1 LQTLQLAIEVISKI
15 DTDQFAPAVEA
26 MHDCRGRII
35 CTGVGKSGH
44 IARKTAATIASI
56 AMPCHFVHATE
67 ASHGDL
73 GCVSSDDICIAFS
86 HSGNTPELAGILE
99 HCAWLNV
106 PVIAITSNETSTL
119 GKAAKYAIIY
129 PNLSEAWA
137 NAPTTSTTAQ
147 IVIGDALAVMLAE
160 RLGKKAEDF
169 HQNHP
174 GGAIGAKHRN

>member
-1 LQTLQLAIEVISKI
+1 MRSVDLAIEVISKI

-26 MHDCRGRII
+26 MHACRGRII
-35 CTGVGKSGH
+35 TTGVGKSGH
-44 IARKTAATIASI
+44 IARKVAATIASI
-56 AMPCHFVHATE
+56 AMPCQYIHATE

-73 GCVSSDDICIAFS
+73 GCLSCGDICIAFS
-86 HSGNTPELAGILE
+86 HSGQTPELAGILD
-99 HCAWLNV
+99 HCAWLGV
-106 PVIAITSNETSTL
+106 PVIAITSNENSLL
-119 GKAAKYAIIY
+119 GKAAKHAIIY

-160 RLGKKAEDF
+160 KLGKTASDF

-174 GGAIGAKHRN
+174 GGQIGKQRN